1 MANMRAQTIALA
13 VLGAIVA
20 LVTTTSTLGVA
31 QEWPFDV
38 TDLRARETLTIL
50 VFGDAGTGEAGQH
63 RLGRSMFDVCL
74 AQGCDFAVILGDNI
88 YENGIEAD
96 IRDDEPASFREIVG
110 QFDDK
115 FAKPFESFG
124 SLPGFHFW
132 AVLGNHDYR
141 RNASGTMVTYSEFN
155 DLWRLPALHYE
166 IPKLPDMIQ
175 IHAMHT
181 DTDERRDLNGLQVAS
196 IRRQLWRDD
205 NPDRWK
211 LLYGHQPVYNSGHHR
226 NDRQERRTRAL
237 VEQPLILECGVH
249 VYLSGHAHHQEH
261 LTARGFEQVIQGA
274 ASRSKGNNNPRREP
288 HVRQRFFSRAFGFAL
303 LMVDPTHLRLDF
315 YDVLNTR
322 EKANAV
328 VFPAPDEVVLSYS
341 WCATREQI
349 GQPSRDPTPCQCP
362 SPTALP

>member
-166 IPKLPDMIQ
+166 IPKLPDMDSDSCDA
-175 IHAMHT
+175 HGYGRT
-181 DTDERRDLNGLQVAS
+181 SRPERSAGGVDPSATVA
-196 IRRQLWRDD
+196 RRQPR
-205 NPDRWK
+205 
-211 LLYGHQPVYNSGHHR
+211 
-226 NDRQERRTRAL
+226 
-237 VEQPLILECGVH
+237 PLE
-249 VYLSGHAHHQEH
+249 
-261 LTARGFEQVIQGA
+261 A
-274 ASRSKGNNNPRREP
+274 AIRS
-288 HVRQRFFSRAFGFAL
+288 
-303 LMVDPTHLRLDF
+303 
-315 YDVLNTR
+315 
-322 EKANAV
+322 
-328 VFPAPDEVVLSYS
+328 PAGL
-341 WCATREQI
+341 
-349 GQPSRDPTPCQCP
+349 
-362 SPTALP
+362 